1 MPRGSQ
7 SIDDVITRILAGDR
21 ASCEE
26 LVRENYAAVYGFLAH
41 LTSDPEM
48 AADITQDTFRAAW
61 QELSKFDGRSSVAS
75 WLHRIAYNRFIDIY
89 RKRRRDRCLQENL
102 QMEFSRNGDATPP
115 CATSRKETSEYL
127 SSAVKQLSD
136 DQRTIVYLHYF
147 EGLSLRE
154 TAMVVGQAVGT
165 IKWRLSAALARL
177 RSIVDAESVQ

>member
-1 MPRGSQ
+1 MTRGFQ
-7 SIDDVITRILAGDR
+7 TADDLITRILAGDR

-26 LVRENYAAVYGFLAH
+26 LVRDNYAAVYGFVTH
-41 LTSDPEM
+41 MTSDREM

-61 QELSKFDGRSSVAS
+61 QELGKFDGRASIAS
-75 WLHRIAYNRFIDIY
+75 WLHRIAYNRFIDVY
-89 RKRRRDRCLQENL
+89 RKQHRDRCLQENL
-102 QMEFSRNGDATPP
+102 QIEYSRNDDATPP
-115 CATSRKETSEYL
+115 CATSRKETSDYL
-127 SSAVKQLSD
+127 CDAVKQLPH

-165 IKWRLSAALARL
+165 VKWRLSAALSRL

>member
-1 MPRGSQ
+1 MPHGSQ
-7 SIDDVITRILAGDR
+7 TTDDLITRILAGDR

-26 LVRENYAAVYGFLAH
+26 LVLKNYGAVFGFLAH

-61 QELSKFDGRSSVAS
+61 QEMSKFDGRASVAS

-89 RKRRRDRCLQENL
+89 RKQRRDRCLQENL
-102 QMEFSRNGDATPP
+102 QMEFSRNGEATPP
-115 CATSRKETSEYL
+115 CPTSRKETSQYL
-127 SSAVKQLSD
+127 TAAVKQLPD
-136 DQRTIVYLHYF
+136 YQRTIVYLHYF

-165 IKWRLSAALARL
+165 IKWRLSAALTQL
-177 RSIVDAESVQ
+177 RSIVDAEAVQ

>member
-7 SIDDVITRILAGDR
+7 TTDDLITRILAGDR

-26 LVRENYAAVYGFLAH
+26 LVVNNYAAVFRFLAH

-48 AADITQDTFRAAW
+48 AADITQDTFRVAW
-61 QELSKFDGRSSVAS
+61 QEISKFDGRASVAT

-89 RKRRRDRCLQENL
+89 RKQRRDRCLQENL
-102 QMEFSRNGDATPP
+102 QMEFSRVGDVTPP
-115 CATSRKETSEYL
+115 CATSHKETSQYL
-127 SSAVKQLSD
+127 YAAVNQLPE

-154 TAMVVGQAVGT
+154 AAMVVGEAVGT
-165 IKWRLSAALARL
+165 IKWRLSAALTRL